1 MYLWI
6 ITTMM
11 KTYLPIITLY
21 LLVLL
26 CFLLYIVGLD
36 GDFLFD
42 DYPNLKP
49 LGTYGTINNWDKV
62 RAFVSSGFAGPTG
75 RPISLASFLIDANT
89 WPTSPYPFKYT
100 NLMLHLLNG
109 VLLCWATLLLLK
121 NYNYNE
127 KKSIWIA
134 LLTMAFWLLHPYM
147 VSTTLYIVQ
156 RMAQLSTLFSL
167 VGIIGYL
174 KARQILTTRPWTA
187 YLGMAFAIGAGTIL
201 ATYSKENGALLPLLI
216 LVIEFCNPNS
226 QHKPIWQWRAMCL
239 WLPSCAV
246 LYLIFREINFSSNP
260 WPNRNF
266 SQIER
271 LFSEARIV
279 TEYLYNLYIPQ
290 IELKGLYQDGY
301 NVSRSIT
308 QPMTT
313 IYSIIFLVVLSLF
326 AFMCRKKYPLL
337 ALAILFFFAAHLMES
352 TVLGLELYF
361 EHRNYLAALFLFLP
375 LAAGLIA
382 LGDKIDPKLVVL
394 IIAVILVLLS
404 FFTFERTKLW
414 GKTDELQLYWVKNS
428 PNSPRAQNSIAGILM
443 NQGKVLEAN
452 QFLEHAIQR
461 MPDSALLNL
470 QLLLQKVYARIATE
484 QDFMDTAQRLKKQPF
499 DAQAVQAIRVLTEH
513 VSEQQLTQYVD
524 LSLNLIQAMDDNA
537 QYKQFPA
544 YERVSPYLKAK
555 LYIAKQ
561 QPNEALSQYLIALPR
576 YDDVEAGMMMVAELG
591 SAGYT
596 QHALELLQ
604 KVKQVYQHQT
614 KLQRTKREYDYEV
627 KRVEEILKEQL
638 QTKMTQ
644 PSKKDV
650 MQ

>member
-1 MYLWI
+1 
-6 ITTMM
+6 M

-21 LLVLL
+21 LFLLL

-36 GDFLFD
+36 GNFLFD

-49 LGTYGTINNWDKV
+49 LGTYGTIDNWDKV

-100 NLMLHLLNG
+100 NLMIHLLNG

-127 KKSIWIA
+127 KKAIWISLVA
-134 LLTMAFWLLHPYM
+134 TAIWLLHPYM

-156 RMAQLSTLFSL
+156 RMAQLATLFSL

-174 KARQILTTRPWTA
+174 KARQVLATRPWTA
-187 YLGMAFAIGAGTIL
+187 YLGMTFAIGAGTIL

-226 QHKPIWQWRAMCL
+226 KHEPRWQWRAVFL
-239 WLPSCAV
+239 WLPSLAISV
-246 LYLIFREINFSSNP
+246 LMLKYVTFAENP

-266 SQIER
+266 NMIER
-271 LFSEARIV
+271 LYSETRIM
-279 TEYLYNLYIPQ
+279 TEYLFNLVIPQ
-290 IELKGLYQDGY
+290 IELKGLYQDGFD
-301 NVSRSIT
+301 VSRSLTHPIT
-308 QPMTT
+308 TLFST
-313 IYSIIFLVVLSLF
+313 IFLALLF
-326 AFMCRKKYPLL
+326 ISSFILRKKFPLFSV
-337 ALAILFFFAAHLMES
+337 AILFFFAAHLMES
-352 TVLGLELYF
+352 TVIGLELYF
-361 EHRNYLAALFLFLP
+361 EHRNYTAALFLFLP
-375 LAAGLIA
+375 FASSLYSLRQHINLHLVNFIIIIVLAI
-382 LGDKIDPKLVVL
+382 
-394 IIAVILVLLS
+394 LS
-404 FFTFERTKLW
+404 FFTYERAKLW
-414 GKTDELQLYWVKNS
+414 GNTEELQLYWAKNS
-428 PNSPRAQNSIAGILM
+428 PNSPRAQNAIASILM
-443 NQGKVLEAN
+443 NQGQVFEAN

-470 QLLLQKVYARIATE
+470 QLLLQKVYAGIATE

-513 VSEQQLTQYVD
+513 VSEQQLTQYID
-524 LSLNLIQAMDDNA
+524 FSLNLIQTMDNNPE
-537 QYKQFPA
+537 YKQFPV
-544 YERVSPYLKAK
+544 YEHVSPYLKAK
-555 LYIAKQ
+555 LYIANQ
-561 QPNEALSQYLIALPR
+561 QPNEALSQYLIALSR
-576 YDDVEAGMMMVAELG
+576 YADVEAGMMMVAELG

-604 KVKQVYQHQT
+604 KVKQIYQHQT

-627 KRVEEILKEQL
+627 KRVEEILNEQL
-638 QTKMTQ
+638 Q
-644 PSKKDV
+644 KKTTRSLKEREFNNV
-650 MQ
+650 KIQ